1 MKNQIDEATKQER
14 YHRLMALQAKISE
27 EIQQEREGKV
37 LTVLVEGHDEKKSGP
52 CCGAVLC
59 GSS

>member
-1 MKNQIDEATKQER
+1 
-14 YHRLMALQAKISE
+14 MALQAKISE

-37 LTVLVEGHDEKKSGP
+37 LTVLVEGHDEKSGP

>member
-37 LTVLVEGHDEKKSGP
+37 LTVLVEGT
-52 CCGAVLC
+52 
-59 GSS
+59 